1 MQTQSSNSVKAL
13 RKNFTM
19 SDETAKELDFLAVL
33 LRKNRSQIIQE
44 LIRKEAEAEA
54 KRNEL
59 RLAKLQAMKGLLTG
73 LFHEQS
79 IQSMKTEREL

>member
-1 MQTQSSNSVKAL
+1 MQTQTSAKAL

-19 SDETAKELDFLAVL
+19 SDETAKELDFLAVV

-44 LIRKEAEAEA
+44 LIRKEAET

-59 RLAKLQAMKGLLTG
+59 RLAKLQQMKGLFTG
-73 LFHEQS
+73 LINVQS

>member
-1 MQTQSSNSVKAL
+1 MQMQSSNSAKAL

-44 LIRKEAEAEA
+44 LIRKEAEA

-73 LFHEQS
+73 LLHEQS

>member
-1 MQTQSSNSVKAL
+1 MQTQSSNLAKAL

-44 LIRKEAEAEA
+44 LIRKEAEA

>member
-1 MQTQSSNSVKAL
+1 MQTQSSNSAKAL

-44 LIRKEAEAEA
+44 LIRKEAET

-73 LFHEQS
+73 LLHEQS

>member
-44 LIRKEAEAEA
+44 LIRKEAEA

-59 RLAKLQAMKGLLTG
+59 RLAKLQAK
-73 LFHEQS
+73 
-79 IQSMKTEREL
+79 

>member
-1 MQTQSSNSVKAL
+1 MQTQSSNSAKAL

-19 SDETAKELDFLAVL
+19 SDETAKELDFLSVL
-33 LRKNRSQIIQE
+33 LRKTRSQIIQE
-44 LIRKEAEAEA
+44 LIRKEAEA

-73 LFHEQS
+73 LLHEQS